1 MPNDITTLAIE
12 IQSQEAER
20 NLKSF
25 YEMMTAASQTA
36 GKMEKVSISMD
47 AGQAIAQ
54 LRELRTVYEEIAAAG
69 SKIAFDLP
77 QVPNVA
83 AAPEVDTSSL
93 AELKAFFSQNLEL
106 SQALREEMANF
117 NAELEKIDAQSAKV
131 ATSHGGA
138 ESGARSAAA
147 AHGEYAATLREVA
160 KAQKEYEAAAAKAEE
175 ASIPAIAASQDA
187 AAVKKRLTQA
197 QRELASVSKRLAATN
212 SIMRDDVVALAEKE
226 EYLKNKVAELKKVYE
241 EAAAAA
247 DKLNQKME
255 DATEKAGGALYK
267 YQELKSKLDAMPA
280 PVERFAQKTEDFSVT
295 ARGAATQATKMARGF
310 NAVAYSA
317 GASIPELNKVGQI
330 IGTFATGG
338 PIIGGIVVGV
348 GALAA
353 GIKYLWDESQRG
365 YKLTHEYAVQSLA
378 DARSMQS
385 GWAESGKGWDRLGN
399 LASVDAMTAEQHR
412 EAVSLIEAM
421 TEAYGKLG
429 IEIDRTTGRLTG
441 YAHAREAATAAER
454 EIAIMAAERAL
465 NTASDDFENEKK
477 NIGGGKLLKKTQ
489 FDTIKARFQEMSGL
503 SDVEQLKYLMQWQA
517 HVQDVARGKQNYR
530 WKNENGEWTEGARMI
545 SDDHIETVGSG
556 NAQEEADYVKTLID
570 KYKQLIEAKKIAGK
584 VKGQDTETYNR
595 QVEALEKQRKKL
607 AEGVVVDSSGNAR
620 LKTQAE
626 LYQEQQMRLA
636 EIARIQNELRGKDPT
651 AVSDDPEAK
660 GKKNGVYL
668 AELEVEKQRLLNST
682 LKYEERITQEKER
695 QTKAQQAQL
704 EALKKRF
711 VIGSSGDIIR
721 QKNSAEI
728 AAERNAKID
737 TLFWKIKDLEE
748 RRQTETDPAKRSAY
762 DKDIGKA
769 QFERQ
774 QLQVERLRDND
785 AREAAKKQFEAGR
798 KNYVY
803 DKQGNIVREKTKREK
818 DLDLAKEIEAAEAKV
833 KAAPKGSKEY
843 YQAMQELD
851 RLKQEQFKRRRND
864 SLGNLGF
871 SQKQAHNNMVQ
882 GLSAKSSQAL
892 QLQTRNFSKPDNAW
906 KTLDKTQNQ
915 IYNTVSGFATDISS
929 IANAA
934 QTLNNNLVNL

>member
-25 YEMMTAASQTA
+25 YEMMVFASQTA

-77 QVPNVA
+77 QVPNIA
-83 AAPEVDTSSL
+83 AAPEVDTSAL

-138 ESGARSAAA
+138 ESGARAAAA
-147 AHGEYAATLREVA
+147 AHGEYAETLREVV
-160 KAQKEYEAAAAKAEE
+160 KAQKEYEAAAAKADE
-175 ASIPAIAASQDA
+175 AMREVAAADADA
-187 AAVKKRLTQA
+187 AEVKRMLTDTKREYAKAYKEWSDAYHTYA
-197 QRELASVSKRLAATN
+197 SNAGELEQKKNR
-212 SIMRDDVVALAEKE
+212 
-226 EYLKNKVAELKKVYE
+226 LKNKVAELAKVYE
-241 EAAAAA
+241 EAAAKAE
-247 DKLNQKME
+247 KLNAKLE
-255 DATEKAGGALYK
+255 ASGDKADAAKIK
-267 YQELKSKLDAMPA
+267 YDDLKKKLDAMPA
-280 PVERFAQKTEDFSVT
+280 PMEQNIQKTEDFSKS
-295 ARGAATQATKMARGF
+295 AREAATQATQFARGF

-317 GASIPELNKVGQI
+317 GASIPGLSKVGQI
-330 IGTFATGG
+330 IGAFATGG

-385 GWAESGKGWDRLGN
+385 GWAESGKGWDRLGE
-399 LASVDAMTAEQHR
+399 LASVNGMTAEQHS
-412 EAVSLIEAM
+412 EATSLIEAM

-429 IEIDRTTGRLTG
+429 IEIDNTTGRLTG

-454 EIAIMAAERAL
+454 EAAIMAAERAVVTL
-465 NTASDDFENEKK
+465 QRDMKHTYSKLPKVGLLGADDNRRSVKK
-477 NIGGGKLLKKTQ
+477 FLQGLAGKGDSEILYELQKRQWHLEDVQTGKAKYTYTRKDGSSFQAGYSEGYGGGSAAI
-489 FDTIKARFQEMSGL
+489 DEEL
-503 SDVEQLKYLMQWQA
+503 SLVKQLA
-517 HVQDVARGKQNYR
+517 
-530 WKNENGEWTEGARMI
+530 E
-545 SDDHIETVGSG
+545 
-556 NAQEEADYVKTLID
+556 
-570 KYKQLIEAKKIAGK
+570 KYKQLIEAKKIARK

-607 AEGVVVDSSGNAR
+607 AEGMVIDSSGIAR

-626 LYQEQQMRLA
+626 LYTEQKNRLA
-636 EIARIQNELRGKDPT
+636 EIARIQNELSGKDPN
-651 AVSDDPEAK
+651 AVSDDPEAR

-668 AELEVEKQRLLNST
+668 AELEVERLRLLNST

-704 EALKKRF
+704 EALKGRF
-711 VIGSSGDIIR
+711 VIDSSGDIIR

-728 AAERNAKID
+728 AEEREEKISSLND
-737 TLFWKIKDLEE
+737 KINDLEAK
-748 RRQTETDPAKRSAY
+748 RQSETDPAKRAGY
-762 DKDIGKA
+762 DMEIAKA
-769 QFERQ
+769 QLQKQ
-774 QLQVERLRDND
+774 QLQVEQLRDNE
-785 AREAAKKQFEAGR
+785 ARDAAKKQFEAGR
-798 KNYVY
+798 KSYVY
-803 DKQGNIVREKTKREK
+803 DERGNIVREKTDREK
-818 DLDLAKEIEAAEAKV
+818 DRDLADEIAAAEAKA
-833 KAAPKGSKEY
+833 KAAPEGSKEY

-851 RLKQEQFKRRRND
+851 RLKQEQFKRRQND
-864 SLGNLGF
+864 SLGNLVF
-871 SQKQAHNNMVQ
+871 SQQQAHNNMVQ

-892 QLQTRNFSKPDNAW
+892 RLETRNFSKPDNAW
-906 KTLDKTQNQ
+906 KSLEKTQTK
-915 IYNTVSGFATDISS
+915 IFDTVSGFVPDIAS
-929 IANAA
+929 IAEANR
-934 QTLNNNLVNL
+934 TMNDKLVNL